1 MTHLNDFKED
11 QVKKVSYIPV
21 FYYVRIEYNAS
32 VLDVFIQPIIT
43 LMTCTFSLT
52 AVIEGR
58 PVLSLEGIIAFLG
71 GFVPSI
77 FVF

>member
-21 FYYVRIEYNAS
+21 FYYVRMEYHAS
-32 VLDVFIQPIIT
+32 VLD
-43 LMTCTFSLT
+43 
-52 AVIEGR
+52 
-58 PVLSLEGIIAFLG
+58 VLSLEGIIAFLG

-77 FVF
+77 

>member
-21 FYYVRIEYNAS
+21 FYYVRMEYHAS
-32 VLDVFIQPIIT
+32 VLDVFIQPVIM

-52 AVIEGR
+52 AIIEGR
-58 PVLSLEGIIAFLG
+58 LVLSLEGIIAFLG

-77 FVF
+77 

>member
-21 FYYVRIEYNAS
+21 FYYVRMEYHAS
-32 VLDVFIQPIIT
+32 VLDVFIQPIIM
-43 LMTCTFSLT
+43 LMTCTFLT

-77 FVF
+77 

>member
-21 FYYVRIEYNAS
+21 FYYVRMECHAS
-32 VLDVFIQPIIT
+32 VLDVFIQPIIM

-58 PVLSLEGIIAFLG
+58 LVLSLEGIIAFLG

-77 FVF
+77 

>member
-58 PVLSLEGIIAFLG
+58 PVLSLEGIILF
-71 GFVPSI
+71 
-77 FVF
+77 

>member
-21 FYYVRIEYNAS
+21 FYYVRMEHHAS
-32 VLDVFIQPIIT
+32 VLDVFIQPIIM

-52 AVIEGR
+52 AVIEGC

-77 FVF
+77 

>member
-21 FYYVRIEYNAS
+21 FYYLRMEYHPS
-32 VLDVFIQPIIT
+32 VLDVFIQPIIM

-77 FVF
+77 

>member
-21 FYYVRIEYNAS
+21 FYYVRMEYHPS
-32 VLDVFIQPIIT
+32 VLDVFIQPIIM

-58 PVLSLEGIIAFLG
+58 PVLSLEGIILF
-71 GFVPSI
+71 
-77 FVF
+77 